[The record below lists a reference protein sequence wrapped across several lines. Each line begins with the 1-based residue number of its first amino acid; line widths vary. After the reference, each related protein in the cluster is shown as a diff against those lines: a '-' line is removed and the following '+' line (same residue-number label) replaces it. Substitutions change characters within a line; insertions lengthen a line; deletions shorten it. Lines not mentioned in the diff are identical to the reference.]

1 MYQQIQDLLDKI
13 GPYPEKPKKPVL
25 DRNHN
30 AEQAK
35 VYAMLMLSY
44 ENAFAEF
51 EKARLEH
58 LNHKEKI
65 EHVVGDLIKSESGLD
80 SIVPVLY
87 RDKIWSIAWNAGHSD
102 GYYEVYQWLCKLVE
116 IFE

>member
-13 GPYPEKPKKPVL
+13 GPYPEKPRKPSL
-25 DRNHN
+25 PSKHT
-30 AEQAK
+30 AEMARAHA
-35 VYAMLMLSY
+35 VNMEVFEA
-44 ENAFAEF
+44 EFAEF
-51 EKARLEH
+51 ETDREIYYQRKGE
-58 LNHKEKI
+58 I
-65 EHVVGDLIKSESGLD
+65 EHMVGDLIKSESGLD

-87 RDKIWSIAWNAGHSD
+87 RDKIWSIAWDAGHSD